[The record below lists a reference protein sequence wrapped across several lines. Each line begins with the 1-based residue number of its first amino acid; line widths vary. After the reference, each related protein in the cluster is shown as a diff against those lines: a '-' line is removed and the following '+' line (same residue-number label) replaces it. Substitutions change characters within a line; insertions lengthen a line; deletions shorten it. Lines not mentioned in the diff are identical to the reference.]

1 MYKASVERLY
11 SKRQIKQAG
20 KLLGNIVQ
28 KNPETIEAFQ
38 VLHNWRFHHAYP
50 MLRERAKLTRI
61 VKPLGGITA
70 GRLKRTSSIRK
81 KLFRGTTKLE
91 QMQDLV
97 GCRAIVNSMDDICSI
112 LERYKLANDGGDV
125 RRINDYISTPK
136 PSGYR
141 SIHLVVKF
149 NEKGTGEKHIGC
161 NVEIQLRTQLQHVW
175 STTVEA
181 AGSMLNQDLKAGE
194 GSEDWL
200 SFFSLMSG
208 HIAELEGLPRSEILP
223 GSHKEIIEKIRYLEN
238 KLSVRQQLSAFNE
251 FMNQAESDSSLVGSK
266 FILRMDVMTGDV
278 SVSPAWREMFEY
290 DDLDDDFEETKQSL
304 EVSVDN
310 MTALRQ
316 AYPNYFAD
324 THTFIDILKEIQSP
338 KQKAKKN
345 TLDSLDYSF
354 LSNFDRNKNKLSNK
368 DDRPKGLPELRDNGW
383 VYCDGDPVGRWSQGS
398 HGSYFFL
405 PGNENYHAFQCD
417 NVLDFQKE
425 LLRWF
430 SAK

>member
-1 MYKASVERLY
+1 M
-11 SKRQIKQAG
+11 
-20 KLLGNIVQ
+20 
-28 KNPETIEAFQ
+28 
-38 VLHNWRFHHAYP
+38 
-50 MLRERAKLTRI
+50 
-61 VKPLGGITA
+61 
-70 GRLKRTSSIRK
+70 
-81 KLFRGTTKLE
+81 
-91 QMQDLV
+91 
-97 GCRAIVNSMDDICSI
+97 
-112 LERYKLANDGGDV
+112 
-125 RRINDYISTPK
+125 
-136 PSGYR
+136 
-141 SIHLVVKF
+141 
-149 NEKGTGEKHIGC
+149 
-161 NVEIQLRTQLQHVW
+161 
-175 STTVEA
+175 EA

-324 THTFIDILKEIQSP
+324 THTFIDILKEIQST

-368 DDRPKGLPELRDNGW
+368 DNRPKGLPELRDNGW
-383 VYCDGDPVGRWSQGS
+383 VYCDGDPVGRWSQGF